1 MFSRELKKGSTELL
15 ILALL
20 EERDRHGY
28 DIGKLIEQRSGGQ
41 LRFRIGSLYPMLV
54 RLEDRG
60 YVKGRWVESETAQRR
75 RYYRLTTKGKKFL
88 AAERS
93 TWEAFTAAV
102 TTSSEFAMRDWANT
116 SARIYGS
123 LASLPRRRMRLS
135 RKSHISLKTHSRT
148 LKPAG

>member
-1 MFSRELKKGSTELL
+1 VFSRELKKGSTELL

-28 DIGKLIEQRSGGQ
+28 EIGKLIEQRSGGQ

-60 YVKGRWVESETAQRR
+60 YVKARWVEAEGGPRR
-75 RYYRLTTKGKKFL
+75 RFYRLTAKGKKFL
-88 AAERS
+88 AAERL

-102 TTSSEFAMRDWANT
+102 NDIIGIRNA
-116 SARIYGS
+116 
-123 LASLPRRRMRLS
+123 
-135 RKSHISLKTHSRT
+135 
-148 LKPAG
+148 